1 MALGVKEMNREKCKT
16 KANEL
21 AEMCISNPQQFAAEY
36 KAAYESGDYTEA
48 ERDTLLP
55 LCNVYVDVK
64 QGRSTRADAAREQH
78 RIFAVAE
85 LRE

>member
-1 MALGVKEMNREKCKT
+1 MNREKCKT

-21 AEMCISNPQQFAAEY
+21 AELCIANPEQFAVEY
-36 KAAYESGDYTEA
+36 KAVYESGEFNEA
-48 ERDTLLP
+48 ERSTLLN
-55 LCNVYVDVK
+55 LCNVYVAVK
-64 QGRSTRADAAREQH
+64 QGITTRADAAREQH

>member
-1 MALGVKEMNREKCKT
+1 MNREKCKT

-21 AEMCISNPQQFAAEY
+21 AELCIANPLRFAKEY

-48 ERDTLLP
+48 ERDILLN
-55 LCNVYVDVK
+55 LCNVYVAAK

-85 LRE
+85 LRD